1 MTHLEAKKMTR
12 TLDHT
17 RWIAGLA
24 GFAVL
29 MALRSQLASPG
40 TRTLVAALAFAWAG
54 LLLLWFFNTRR

>member
-1 MTHLEAKKMTR
+1 MTR